1 VQQYFDFY
9 TIAPERFMVGVQ
21 HDFGWLEV
29 DGYQLATHIWH
40 PEHPLGTVFI
50 VHGYYDHTGLY
61 GHLVRFWLEQGY
73 AVMMHDL
80 PGHGLSSGN
89 VASIDCFSR
98 YSTIFRHCGRFQV
111 VYGLPIQIRSSITIP
126 PEKTLMQG
134 IAKTAHNKVS
144 GAPAS
149 AFLIIVRFTTAH
161 TM

>member
-1 VQQYFDFY
+1 MLNTHHKTLWGYG
-9 TIAPERFMVGVQ
+9 IKIKILLHVGIWLHRCSQLQ
-21 HDFGWLEV
+21 HR
-29 DGYQLATHIWH
+29 Q
-40 PEHPLGTVFI
+40 
-50 VHGYYDHTGLY
+50 
-61 GHLVRFWLEQGY
+61 
-73 AVMMHDL
+73 
-80 PGHGLSSGN
+80 
-89 VASIDCFSR
+89 
-98 YSTIFRHCGRFQV
+98 GRFQV